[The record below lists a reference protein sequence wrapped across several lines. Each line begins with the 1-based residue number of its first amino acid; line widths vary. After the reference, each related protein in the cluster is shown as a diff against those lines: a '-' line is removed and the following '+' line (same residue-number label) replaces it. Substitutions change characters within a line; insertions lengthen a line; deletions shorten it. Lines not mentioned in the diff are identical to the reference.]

1 MQNEKI
7 FIYTVQQNQRNF
19 ARNSFKLK
27 KLWFN
32 IVISNRFSSGHH
44 LTIWSL
50 SGKPFCL
57 KMLLELHAQKRNL
70 IGADRQNLLKNTT
83 IAPGEVQTYAYFNSI
98 AIFNNRCCNTNQR
111 SFVSFFF
118 LQWSIV
124 EFLIFGHSKWQNRM
138 LNACFG
144 QLNSTLYMQATQVT
158 YVKRIVKHSLWLFR
172 TNKHR
177 LRKPTSAW
185 LNTDWIHKQLSTKIT
200 IKTKSILFGL
210 KLWLFNC

>member
-7 FIYTVQQNQRNF
+7 FIYTVQKNQRNF

-118 LQWSIV
+118 AMEHCWILNFWPFKMTESNVKCVLRPIEQHVVYASNASHV
-124 EFLIFGHSKWQNRM
+124 CETNR
-138 LNACFG
+138 
-144 QLNSTLYMQATQVT
+144 
-158 YVKRIVKHSLWLFR
+158 
-172 TNKHR
+172 
-177 LRKPTSAW
+177 
-185 LNTDWIHKQLSTKIT
+185 
-200 IKTKSILFGL
+200 
-210 KLWLFNC
+210 

>member
-1 MQNEKI
+1 MPKNEIWLELIDK
-7 FIYTVQQNQRNF
+7 TCWKTLRSPL
-19 ARNSFKLK
+19 ARCKLM
-27 KLWFN
+27 L
-32 IVISNRFSSGHH
+32 ILTPLRY
-44 LTIWSL
+44 LTIAAAIQINA
-50 SGKPFCL
+50 
-57 KMLLELHAQKRNL
+57 LLFL
-70 IGADRQNLLKNTT
+70 
-83 IAPGEVQTYAYFNSI
+83 
-98 AIFNNRCCNTNQR
+98 
-111 SFVSFFF
+111 FF